1 MTTAEQPADAT
12 RDYGSPATWGDIERV
27 RLSLEQQMA
36 RMETRLTRLI
46 LASIAGAVA
55 VLGLLITI
63 IQALA

>member
-1 MTTAEQPADAT
+1 MADLRA
-12 RDYGSPATWGDIERV
+12 DMS
-27 RLSLEQQMA
+27 S
-36 RMETRLTRLI
+36 METRLTRLI